1 MIFVKNLLKKSLPWW
16 ARMASKFVLARLP
29 AGYAFWQ
36 KLGLFRHGDMDEA
49 AYAISVFELH
59 VHRVGFALSELNGKV
74 ILEMGPGDSVS
85 TAIIAHA
92 WGARAILVDAGA
104 FASPSLLAYGPLC
117 KALTARGLKPI
128 DLSLVTGLD
137 EMLAACHAMYLT
149 NGAAAWQSVASNSV
163 DFVFSQAVLEHVRL
177 HEFAGVQKECFRVL
191 KSGGLASHRVDL
203 KDHLGGALNNLRFSK
218 KVWESDLFVKS
229 GFYTNRIRMTPM
241 LEIFSDAGFGVKLL
255 DVSRW
260 KSLPTELKW
269 MDSEFSS
276 VPNAELLVSGFDVL
290 LSRGSIANAG

>member
-49 AYAISVFELH
+49 AYAISVFESH
-59 VHRVGFALSELNGKV
+59 VHRAGFSLPELNCKI

-137 EMLAACHAMYLT
+137 EMLSACHAMYLT
-149 NGAAAWQSVASNSV
+149 NVAAA
-163 DFVFSQAVLEHVRL
+163 
-177 HEFAGVQKECFRVL
+177 
-191 KSGGLASHRVDL
+191 
-203 KDHLGGALNNLRFSK
+203 
-218 KVWESDLFVKS
+218 
-229 GFYTNRIRMTPM
+229 
-241 LEIFSDAGFGVKLL
+241 
-255 DVSRW
+255 
-260 KSLPTELKW
+260 
-269 MDSEFSS
+269 
-276 VPNAELLVSGFDVL
+276 
-290 LSRGSIANAG
+290 